1 MPTFLKHHPRDF
13 CKRSLLNHASLMQ
26 IFIFVRNVVLK
37 KYDRRYLQS
46 DVNGRIMHTPLPN
59 LHYLFILVTI
69 INELNANT
77 SL

>member
-1 MPTFLKHHPRDF
+1 
-13 CKRSLLNHASLMQ
+13 MQ

-46 DVNGRIMHTPLPN
+46 DVNGRIMHTPLPI
-59 LHYLFILVTI
+59 LHHLFILVTI

-77 SL
+77 SVW